1 MTPGLV
7 DENEDFSTPPSS
19 PAISRRSSIQSD
31 DDGAEIESEVQSK
44 PSDQQHDPQLGSYL
58 VSKM

>member
-44 PSDQQHDPQLGSYL
+44 PSDQQHDPQLGSY
-58 VSKM
+58 